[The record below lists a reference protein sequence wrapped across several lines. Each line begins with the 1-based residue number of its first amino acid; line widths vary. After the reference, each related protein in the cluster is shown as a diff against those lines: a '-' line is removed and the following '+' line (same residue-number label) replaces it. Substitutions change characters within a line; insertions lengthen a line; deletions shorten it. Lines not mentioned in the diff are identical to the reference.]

1 MASILRFIPRGVF
14 DDHAMKVMGDA
25 FDAACRALRDT
36 GQPEVVQEVM
46 AQRIFVAARNG
57 ERDAK
62 RLRDAALAALPQTS
76 RPVE

>member
-14 DDHAMKVMGDA
+14 DDGVMKAMGEA
-25 FDAACRALRDT
+25 FDAACKALRDT
-36 GQPEVVQEVM
+36 GQPDVVQEVM
-46 AQRIFVAARNG
+46 AQRIVVAVRNG

-62 RLRDAALAALPQTS
+62 RLRDVALAALPQRS

>member
-1 MASILRFIPRGVF
+1 VASILRFIPRGVF
-14 DDHAMKVMGDA
+14 DDLAMKVMGDA

-46 AQRIFVAARNG
+46 AQRIVVAARNG

-62 RLRDAALAALPQTS
+62 RLRDAALAALPQRS
-76 RPVE
+76 RPLE